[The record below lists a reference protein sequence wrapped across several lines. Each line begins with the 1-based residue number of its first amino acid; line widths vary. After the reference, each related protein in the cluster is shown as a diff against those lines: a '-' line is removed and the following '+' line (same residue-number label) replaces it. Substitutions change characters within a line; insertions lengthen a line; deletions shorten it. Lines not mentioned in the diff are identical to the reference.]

1 MRGDDYFTE
10 HKLFYLYLL
19 SIYFSTC
26 VSVTLNKSVFVDEL
40 GDSLSPE
47 TVGSQS
53 VVELGSEPNDFLHD
67 FKACITTVSSCKVF
81 VVRLILA

>member
-1 MRGDDYFTE
+1 MCGDDYFTE

-19 SIYFSTC
+19 SVYFSTH
-26 VSVTLNKSVFVDEL
+26 VSMTFNKSVFVDEL

-53 VVELGSEPNDFLHD
+53 VESGSEPNDFLHD
-67 FKACITTVSSCKVF
+67 FKACITTVSSYKGF
-81 VVRLILA
+81 LIRVELA